1 MDWSSSLSPQGEA
14 SLNSN
19 SGKGDLRVRP
29 TICGNEWAD
38 TPGPPLQF
46 MRYGLIAGNGRFPF
60 MVVEGARRAGVSL
73 SVAAIREETDPE
85 LEREVERLT
94 WVGIGQLGKM
104 IRFFKGEGVEQ
115 AIMAGQVKH
124 VQIFSRA
131 VPDARMLKMLLKL
144 PRRNTNS
151 LIGAVAAEL
160 ASEGID
166 LIDSTYFLQDHLPV
180 AGPLTNRKPN
190 AAERADIDYGL
201 EIAREMARLDLG
213 QTIVVR
219 GKACVAIEAMEGT
232 DETIRRAGE
241 LLGRSGGPKRL
252 SLTTGALTVL
262 KLSKPD
268 QDMRFDVPVVGIPT
282 IETMIAAGATC
293 LCISAG
299 KTLMFDRDEMMALA
313 NKHKLAIVA
322 V

>member
-1 MDWSSSLSPQGEA
+1 
-14 SLNSN
+14 
-19 SGKGDLRVRP
+19 
-29 TICGNEWAD
+29 
-38 TPGPPLQF
+38 

-73 SVAAIREETDPE
+73 SVAAIREETDPSI
-85 LEREVERLT
+85 EREVERLT

-104 IRFFKGEGVEQ
+104 IRFFKGEGVEK
-115 AIMAGQVKH
+115 AMMAGQVKH

-144 PRRNTNS
+144 SRRNTTS
-151 LIGAVAAEL
+151 LIGAVATEL
-160 ASEGID
+160 ASEGIE
-166 LIDSTYFLQDHLPV
+166 LIDSTFFLQDNLPA
-180 AGPLTNRKPN
+180 AGPLTRRKPS
-190 AAERADIDYGL
+190 AAEQADVEYGL

-241 LLGRSGGPKRL
+241 LLRGSKKRL
-252 SLTTGALTVL
+252 RLSSGPVTVL

-268 QDMRFDVPVVGIPT
+268 QDMRFDVPVVGLPT
-282 IETMIAAGATC
+282 IETMVEAGATC
-293 LCISAG
+293 LCVSAG
-299 KTLMFDRDEMMALA
+299 KTLMFDRDELIAFA
-313 NKHKLAIVA
+313 DKNKIAVVA

>member
-1 MDWSSSLSPQGEA
+1 
-14 SLNSN
+14 
-19 SGKGDLRVRP
+19 
-29 TICGNEWAD
+29 
-38 TPGPPLQF
+38 

-73 SVAAIREETDPE
+73 SVAAIREETDPRIE
-85 LEREVERLT
+85 QEVERLT

-104 IRFFKGEGVEQ
+104 IRFFKGEGVEK

-124 VQIFSRA
+124 VQIFSGA

-166 LIDSTYFLQDHLPV
+166 LVDSTCFLQDYLP
-180 AGPLTNRKPN
+180 APGTLSRRKPN
-190 AAERADIDYGL
+190 AAERADLEYGL
-201 EIAREMARLDLG
+201 EIAREMAELDLG

-232 DETIRRAGE
+232 DATIRRAGE
-241 LLGRSGGPKRL
+241 LMRGKQKRL
-252 SLTTGALTVL
+252 RLTSGALTVL

-268 QDMRFDVPVVGIPT
+268 QDMRFDVPVVGVPT
-282 IETMIAAGATC
+282 IETMAEAGATC

-299 KTLMFDRDEMMALA
+299 KTLMFDRDEMLALA
-313 NKHKLAIVA
+313 DKNKIAIVA